1 MVALN
6 RTTVEK
12 EAGPRNRVSPG
23 LVTLMQ
29 LLEAPLRLPTALLL
43 AAGVLYREVSVL
55 PVLI

>member
-43 AAGVLYREVSVL
+43 AAGVLYREVSL
-55 PVLI
+55 LQC